1 MILALHLNNA
11 LTSFGMHIAFD
22 HLALMKINDRT
33 SGLRQSRVHGS
44 ATETPTWHTYP
55 DDRPR
60 VAPARVA
67 IAMCDVQ
74 ISGFA

>member
-1 MILALHLNNA
+1 
-11 LTSFGMHIAFD
+11 MHAAVD

-55 DDRPR
+55 DDQPP
-60 VAPARVA
+60 VVPVQDAPAA
-67 IAMCDVQ
+67 SPA
-74 ISGFA
+74 SGVNKTTSN